1 MSNQVPLNIGTDAAG
16 GYLFEEQYGDTLID
30 GIRRESA
37 IASVARIERLV
48 GKREKYPI
56 YSGRPTVGFVD
67 ESAEKTVTGAEFS
80 QLTLNVKKLAA
91 IVIYTEELLEDARE
105 DPRVLINQDLAAAFA
120 NKIDAHALGYEN
132 GSAIVSSF
140 DSELGETSQTD
151 ELGTTGD
158 AFAKSV
164 SVCMEKVE
172 SCGYRPSGIIAA
184 SDVRGHLR
192 DARQTVETAQPVY
205 SAGFEREP
213 DNLYGLPIAYSSNLD
228 AFTASSGKK
237 AAVVGDFSHA
247 ILGIRKDLT
256 MRVSDQATVSIGG
269 TPRNL
274 WQRNEVAVL
283 WEMRVGFAAHDV
295 NRAFAAVTNAS

>member
-67 ESAEKTVTGAEFS
+67 ESAEKAVSGAEFS

-120 NKIDAHALGYEN
+120 NKIDAHALGYES
-132 GSAIVSSF
+132 GSAISSSF
-140 DSELGETSQTD
+140 DSELAETTQTD

-172 SCGYRPSGIIAA
+172 SCGYRPNAIIAA
-184 SDVRGHLR
+184 SDIRSNLR

-205 SAGFEREP
+205 TPGFEREP
-213 DNLYGLPIAYSSNLD
+213 DSLYGLPIAYSSNLD

-237 AAVVGDFSHA
+237 AAVIGDFSHA

-256 MRVSDQATVSIGG
+256 MRVSDQATVNIGG

-283 WEMRVGFAAHDV
+283 WELRVGFAAHDV
-295 NRAFAAVTNAS
+295 NRAFAAITNAS

>member
-120 NKIDAHALGYEN
+120 NKIDAHALGYES
-132 GSAIVSSF
+132 GSAISSSF
-140 DSELGETSQTD
+140 DSELAETTQTD

-192 DARQTVETAQPVY
+192 DARL
-205 SAGFEREP
+205 G
-213 DNLYGLPIAYSSNLD
+213 
-228 AFTASSGKK
+228 
-237 AAVVGDFSHA
+237 HA
-247 ILGIRKDLT
+247 
-256 MRVSDQATVSIGG
+256 
-269 TPRNL
+269 
-274 WQRNEVAVL
+274 E
-283 WEMRVGFAAHDV
+283 DV
-295 NRAFAAVTNAS
+295 R